1 MLLNMNM
8 KVQLLII
15 LISLEALFVI
25 GNRDQIVYFL
35 NRVLRCVES
44 LQQDPGDERRFREL
58 NDHTIILNSMSPTI
72 RHNS

>member
-25 GNRDQIVYFL
+25 GNRDEIVYFL
-35 NRVLRCVES
+35 NRVLRCVVS
-44 LQQDPGDERRFREL
+44 LCRIVGDMECQVWL
-58 NDHTIILNSMSPTI
+58 
-72 RHNS
+72 